1 MKRYICQKT
10 DQIGTPDKC
19 AYNFLYNYAIVT
31 YSIYIYSYDEGLSNK
46 PKYIDILLVVL
57 EI

>member
-1 MKRYICQKT
+1 MST
-10 DQIGTPDKC
+10 LDKC
-19 AYNFLYNYAIVT
+19 VYNFLYNYAIVI
-31 YSIYIYSYDEGLSNK
+31 YSIYLQSYDEGLSNK